1 MWTQRKGKDKSIRGL
16 AMTSQY
22 QSDTTL
28 IGNPENEQ
36 RKLKSKS
43 TIIQENLPGRKHL
56 NFQIKKAEF
65 SAQRVKLT

>member
-1 MWTQRKGKDKSIRGL
+1 
-16 AMTSQY
+16 MTSQY
-22 QSDTTL
+22 QSNTSLT
-28 IGNPENEQ
+28 GNPENEQ

-43 TIIQENLPGRKHL
+43 AIIQENLPGRKHL